1 MARPVTAASLLVSAL
16 NRTADGKKMTLFLIL
31 ILIAYIECGI
41 LIPPH
46 KGDEL
51 GDGTVIEW
59 DW

>member
-1 MARPVTAASLLVSAL
+1 LVSAL